1 MKRFNFFL
9 QVGIL
14 YLIFCCS
21 AVSSA
26 NGFISVRDHFGVIT
40 SQIESS
46 VEEIGSKVGWRLFL
60 KTEQMKLSQYLTGE
74 SVHLISVYPETPML
88 KLIQSKIKSLDSQK
102 QANNE
107 MLTNDELSIKSQKE
121 IIFDLIVYTN
131 PSDELAE
138 IAAELYF
145 DKLKVSSKQILE
157 FEKTDQAT
165 LGEDLSTHR
174 TKILFKDITGSDWEK
189 TKYLELFLTI
199 GRENFNFRWKT
210 K

>member
-1 MKRFNFFL
+1 MQKLNFFFKTS
-9 QVGIL
+9 IL

-21 AVSSA
+21 AVYPA

-40 SQIESS
+40 AQIESS

-74 SVHLISVYPETPML
+74 SVHLITVYPETPML
-88 KLIQSKIKSLDSQK
+88 KLIQSKIKSLDFKK

-107 MLTNDELSIKSQKE
+107 VIINDELSIKSQKE
-121 IIFDLIVYTN
+121 IIFDLTVFTN

-138 IAAELYF
+138 ISAELYF
-145 DKLKVSSKQILE
+145 DKKKVSSKQILE

-174 TKILFKDITGSDWEK
+174 TKILFKDIKSPEWEK
-189 TKYLELFLTI
+189 TNNLELFLTI
-199 GRENFNFRWKT
+199 GHENFNFRWQT